1 MGMPY
6 SSYKKKETIRKKTKI
21 RDFYK
26 LIDHANFGV
35 ALLNEKNE
43 ISMYNPFM
51 RKLCSL
57 SQDEIKSNTGNSPV
71 KNNKPGGKGT
81 LNLYQPQYNQSAP
94 TMFKAVFEEIDQNN
108 TAELIVLHKNTKNP
122 KNLFFAKTYVR
133 KIQIGKQTFT
143 LISSFPINGTPL
155 IDPFNFKQDQ
165 TIKQIEP
172 KKPKEKNTKN
182 KQKENK
188 NQILKKPNSR
198 NFNRPIYYDS
208 QLNFNSKNNSE
219 PSIVELESDSDH
231 KEYDIKNYKLLN
243 NYNDKTEDKVFA
255 YNSCVEPM
263 TDLENEP
270 KEDYFFKNQNQKQ
283 TQSFLTCAFIMNK
296 LISLNY
302 NHSNSSSV
310 KNSKSI
316 LNEINSKTNDFK
328 GGIFKKGQKTQP
340 IKKKPKTKKNQI
352 SKKNKTDNKRN
363 KRKNRNNNKNRN
375 NRKTD
380 NNNKKKS
387 KNKKPKNKIQ
397 INITNIHKNT
407 TINNIHNSTTINNT
421 NTINNFINKNNTN
434 FDNNTKINNMMKN
447 INKTPNR
454 VKNNTIKSNKID
466 KVTIKNTIY
475 QFLIEDD
482 QKLET
487 DLENILPSSE
497 EIDNIFQEYEL

>member
-1 MGMPY
+1 
-6 SSYKKKETIRKKTKI
+6 
-21 RDFYK
+21 
-26 LIDHANFGV
+26 
-35 ALLNEKNE
+35 
-43 ISMYNPFM
+43 MYNPFM

-81 LNLYQPQYNQSAP
+81 LNLYQPQYKQSAP
-94 TMFKAVFEEIDQNN
+94 TMFKAVFEEINKNN

-198 NFNRPIYYDS
+198 NFNRPIYFS
-208 QLNFNSKNNSE
+208 NQLNFNSKNNYE

-231 KEYDIKNYKLLN
+231 KEDDIKNYKLYN
-243 NYNDKTEDKVFA
+243 NYNEKTEDEVFA

-270 KEDYFFKNQNQKQ
+270 KEDYFFNNQNQNQKQ

-310 KNSKSI
+310 NNSKSI
-316 LNEINSKTNDFK
+316 LNEIDSETNDFK
-328 GGIFKKGQKTQP
+328 GGIVKKVKNTTN
-340 IKKKPKTKKNQI
+340 KKKPKTKKKSNF
-352 SKKNKTDNKRN
+352 KKNKTDNKRN

-397 INITNIHKNT
+397 INI
-407 TINNIHNSTTINNT
+407 NNIHNNTTINNT

-447 INKTPNR
+447 INKTPDS

-475 QFLIEDD
+475 QFLIEND